1 MLFLIN
7 NISIRGKLF
16 ALTLLPLVGFISFA
30 GYYSMQ
36 AYQEKVMLEKMLVL
50 TDSAAVSSLLVHEL
64 QKERGASAG
73 YLSSK
78 GEQFQQT
85 IKQHRQTTD
94 QKNRDLQAFITSAS
108 LTPQLTT
115 LFNKVNQQLD
125 KLPSLRQQIDNLSI
139 SVSDEVAFYSNLNA
153 LLLSIINNTANENE
167 NSKLAISAVTV
178 GSFLQH
184 KERAGIERA
193 VLSNVFSIDHFTPVL
208 LQKFISLLA
217 EQAIYLDKFKAHAT
231 TEQLDIYQ
239 NNLTEQALK
248 NVKDY
253 ENLALDNFEKGAFN
267 TDPKVWFDTIT
278 QKINLLKTVEVALLE
293 NLREHNQLLVNDKE
307 AYLFSLLIII
317 LISFVLIL
325 LLSFYITSQ
334 LNKGIHEITSKL
346 ISITTDNDLTLRI
359 DVNSKDELGE
369 IGLTINKLVKHLQGL
384 VNKIQHTSAALKSNL
399 AENIKSNHIIE
410 GNINSGTEQVTQ
422 VVTATTEMSSTVN
435 DIARNAIHASSETE
449 KANTQS
455 QDGNREV
462 EETIQ
467 NISNLSIELRNASTV
482 IDNLNGSVINIGKF
496 LSVINEVSEKTN
508 LLALNAAIEAARA
521 GDYGRGFSVVAD
533 EVRSLAFQTKE
544 STNEIEMMITELQS
558 SSKDAQKAMSNGIE
572 MVNKSVDDAKQAGQ
586 DILLITHSIQEIS
599 QMNEQIATAAEQQSS
614 VTEEINRNMLH
625 IQDGYTEMQLSYG
638 NIDKCSEMVDSL
650 ATELEKTVNQFKI

>member
-30 GYYSMQ
+30 GYYSIQ

-78 GEQFQQT
+78 GEKFQQT

-108 LTPQLTT
+108 LTPQLTA

-217 EQAIYLDKFKAHAT
+217 EQAVYLDKFKAHAT
-231 TEQLDIYQ
+231 TEQLAIYQ

-293 NLREHNQLLVNDKE
+293 NLREHNQLLVDDKE

-384 VNKIQHTSAALKSNL
+384 VNKIQHTSTALKSNL

>member
-94 QKNRDLQAFITSAS
+94 QKNRDLQAFITSVS

-125 KLPSLRQQIDNLSI
+125 KLPSLRQQIDSLSI

-217 EQAIYLDKFKAHAT
+217 EQDVYLDKFKAHAT
-231 TEQLDIYQ
+231 TEQLAIYQ

-384 VNKIQHTSAALKSNL
+384 VNKIQHTSTALKSNL